1 MSGADFSK
9 KAVDRAVIR
18 QTAQH
23 PSVLYPA
30 GAAVVGGLAALSIG
44 PSLAILGVA
53 AAGGLLAAGGWAVNQ
68 FFRRDKLASRY
79 VQAMREKM
87 MAEHSQ
93 AVEKLEHGLNEI
105 NSKPGMAQ
113 LRRAREKFDSFRTV
127 LGSKMNPDEITF
139 GRYLGIAE
147 QVYFAVLDNLERV
160 INVSRS
166 SRAIDVD
173 YTRKRR
179 DELVN
184 MNDRDSAEDVELHT
198 LTERLELAGK
208 QQKNIKDWLASNEQA
223 MTQLDNAAMQLAAI
237 ETQRGRSSVNLET
250 SMAELQRL
258 ANNAILYD
266 RSN

>member
-9 KAVDRAVIR
+9 KAVDRAVLR

-30 GAAVVGGLAALSIG
+30 GAAVVGGLAALSVG
-44 PSLAILGVA
+44 PSLAVVGVA
-53 AAGGLLAAGGWAVNQ
+53 AAGGLLAVGGWAINQ
-68 FFRRDKLASRY
+68 FFRRDKLAGRY

-87 MAEHSQ
+87 LSEHSQ
-93 AVEKLEHGLNEI
+93 AVEKLEHGLREI
-105 NSKPGMAQ
+105 SSKAGLAQ
-113 LRRAREKFDSFRTV
+113 LRRAREKFESFRTV

-166 SRAIDVD
+166 SRAIDVE

-179 DELVN
+179 DELVALSE
-184 MNDRDSAEDVELHT
+184 RDSAEEIELQT
-198 LTERLELAGK
+198 LTERLELAGT
-208 QQKNIKDWLASNEQA
+208 QHRNMKDWLAANEQA